1 MSGLCDGKQ
10 GMDWDTVGG
19 DAQEM
24 WEAER
29 SVTPGWGPLR
39 RGNGNRM
46 DSHGLT
52 PGVDGKEVS
61 MPVPSFST
69 LSNKPSLVVVVVVTR
84 CD

>member
-29 SVTPGWGPLR
+29 SVTPGWGPLKSGYELGIHQ
-39 RGNGNRM
+39 RGNRIA
-46 DSHGLT
+46 
-52 PGVDGKEVS
+52 
-61 MPVPSFST
+61 T
-69 LSNKPSLVVVVVVTR
+69 LGDL
-84 CD
+84 